1 MPAAPDCAC
10 ETLSHHLCG
19 DTVVTISTTTSD
31 NPSVAERE
39 PAAGMD
45 ERSQAGP
52 AGSRKIIGH
61 PAMLG
66 LMGKKDKAAPC
77 VTPLHVTR
85 PNTDNDRNST
95 KAALAKAVNRIKEFS
110 AKRPREHSVTTAP
123 VSLTGLPTEI
133 VEHIAGMLESK
144 DLVALSLTDRTNH
157 ARLHDQTL
165 DAALDNIST
174 PQQYDDAKRRI
185 SSLKPWQQAA
195 RLEVLIRKSNR
206 SGQNRVNTYF
216 ELVDMLKHTAPDSRG
231 KTIAAMSEL
240 IRTLEVRSVPLHRD
254 QARAHTA
261 LLELAR
267 EMEPSLQLDVLRA
280 LANSPAPQASRDEA
294 TAALNELRAALAK
307 PDERT

>member
-1 MPAAPDCAC
+1 M
-10 ETLSHHLCG
+10 
-19 DTVVTISTTTSD
+19 
-31 NPSVAERE
+31 
-39 PAAGMD
+39 
-45 ERSQAGP
+45 
-52 AGSRKIIGH
+52 
-61 PAMLG
+61 
-66 LMGKKDKAAPC
+66 
-77 VTPLHVTR
+77 
-85 PNTDNDRNST
+85 
-95 KAALAKAVNRIKEFS
+95 
-110 AKRPREHSVTTAP
+110 
-123 VSLTGLPTEI
+123 
-133 VEHIAGMLESK
+133 
-144 DLVALSLTDRTNH
+144 
-157 ARLHDQTL
+157 
-165 DAALDNIST
+165 
-174 PQQYDDAKRRI
+174 
-185 SSLKPWQQAA
+185 KPWQQAA